1 MDFNTGGRCD
11 TPDPDMRPRALVP
24 WTLVVVTALGGAQLT
39 IGLGPIGLGSAVAQA
54 IKEPGWPPPEGA
66 ACKPSKK
73 DTEEAKTLFGLGKN
87 AHDTSNYTDAIKYYK
102 DAYKRDCTAHLLLKN
117 LGKVYEADG
126 QYAAAVEVYK
136 LFRAR
141 GKPAGEE
148 LDLLDAKIANL
159 SKKVAPS
166 TTETAPTGTGT
177 GTGTAPTGTGTG
189 TAPTGTASVVPT
201 DTAPSSSGTTVPTTP
216 PPSSGPG
223 VGPYIVIGAGGVLT
237 VAGVILG
244 VTGNS
249 KVVSTSE
256 EFAKLNCAPPNTP
269 LAGDLARCNQLSSDG
284 KAAINRRNLGWV
296 LTGVGVAAVGGGVVW
311 LLLGG
316 KKSEPAKAG
325 QITLVPGPG
334 TAGIGLAGAF

>member
-11 TPDPDMRPRALVP
+11 TPDAEMRPRALVP

-39 IGLGPIGLGSAVAQA
+39 IGLGPIGLRPAVAQA

-159 SKKVAPS
+159 SKKVAPT

-177 GTGTAPTGTGTG
+177 GTGTAPTSTGTSTAPTGTG
-189 TAPTGTASVVPT
+189 TAAPTETAPTG
-201 DTAPSSSGTTVPTTP
+201 SSTSIPTTP
-216 PPSSGPG
+216 PPSTGPG
-223 VGPYIVIGAGGVLT
+223 AGPYVVIGAGGVLT

-244 VTGNS
+244 VTGNA
-249 KVVSTSE
+249 KVSSTSDD
-256 EFAKLNCAPPNTP
+256 FNKLNCAKNP
-269 LAGDLARCNQLSSDG
+269 LPGDLATCNQLSTDG
-284 KAAINRRNLGWV
+284 KSATSRRNLGWV
-296 LTGVGVAAVGGGVVW
+296 LTGVGIAAVGGGVVW

-316 KKSEPAKAG
+316 KKSEPTKAG